1 MKNYTVSYELRKG
14 SSASRY
20 TVTVK
25 AESDFMAMKQAEG
38 KARGQHSSKF
48 SSGYEFNL
56 IEIR

>member
-14 SSASRY
+14 ASSARY
-20 TVTVK
+20 TVSVK

-38 KARGQHSSKF
+38 KARSQHSSKF